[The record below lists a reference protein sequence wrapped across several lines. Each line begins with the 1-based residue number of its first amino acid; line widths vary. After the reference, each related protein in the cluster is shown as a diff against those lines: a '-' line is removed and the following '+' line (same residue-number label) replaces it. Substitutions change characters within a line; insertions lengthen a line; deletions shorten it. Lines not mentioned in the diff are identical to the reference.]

1 MIKVNFI
8 SIKQRFTYL
17 SLLIIY
23 LNIFVSKVS
32 NNFTKNEANKTLLY
46 VIVFGFLSD
55 HVSTHEGKR
64 TNN

>member
-8 SIKQRFTYL
+8 LIKQRFTYL

-32 NNFTKNEANKTLLY
+32 NNFTKNEAHKTLLY
-46 VIVFGFLSD
+46 GTVFVFLSD